1 MAGHV
6 GDVGGGRIGTQREIL
21 HVPVSVCAESILTI
35 RTGRL
40 QSSGERVGLGFTSR
54 ASLAVVFGSKQASV
68 LLHLQSLHKMLA
80 PRGITEVRV
89 DPRVW
94 QPARTAGKSDS
105 AARARIAA
113 TRPRFCGPQAETGP
127 VAARTD
133 VRCDVAAI

>member
-1 MAGHV
+1 M
-6 GDVGGGRIGTQREIL
+6 GDVGSGQIGTQPEIL
-21 HVPVSVCAESILTI
+21 HVPVSVCSESILTI

-54 ASLAVVFGSKQASV
+54 ASLAAVFGSKQASI
-68 LLHLQSLHKMLA
+68 LLHLQPLHKMLA
-80 PRGITEVRV
+80 PRGITQVRV

-94 QPARTAGKSDS
+94 QPARAAGKSGS

-127 VAARTD
+127 AAALPAVCCDIVA
-133 VRCDVAAI
+133 I